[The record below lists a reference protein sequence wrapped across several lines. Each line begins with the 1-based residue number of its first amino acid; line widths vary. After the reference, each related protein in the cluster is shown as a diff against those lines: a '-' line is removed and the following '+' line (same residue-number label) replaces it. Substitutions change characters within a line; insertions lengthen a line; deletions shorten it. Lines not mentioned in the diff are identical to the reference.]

1 MAVISRHI
9 SVAASFELC
18 MENYLV
24 SGQPLS
30 SKCLL
35 PSHSGPV
42 WLTIS
47 LSGSGRESGVPL
59 CGICCSQA
67 SWGAQSLQHYG
78 MRSQK
83 SPKLHSLAQEIGPKV
98 VVDRTFTGPF
108 VCPSSAGQLGKLAQN
123 SSYFKPYFT
132 SHVDDML
139 KLTALQ
145 QCVYSHLCSAKLYL
159 QTNVHKEHKLGL
171 I

>member
-1 MAVISRHI
+1 VAFHCVEFAAVRLREALSLGSIMECGARNPQ
-9 SVAASFELC
+9 SFT
-18 MENYLV
+18 
-24 SGQPLS
+24 
-30 SKCLL
+30 
-35 PSHSGPV
+35 H
-42 WLTIS
+42 
-47 LSGSGRESGVPL
+47 
-59 CGICCSQA
+59 
-67 SWGAQSLQHYG
+67 
-78 MRSQK
+78 
-83 SPKLHSLAQEIGPKV
+83 LHREIGPKV

-123 SSYFKPYFT
+123 SGYFKPYFT
-132 SHVDDML
+132 SHDDDML